1 MPAVEPRVELLAHT
15 PEPLSLIYAAFR
27 QCYHAGFVADMWPR
41 LLDGEIS
48 RERQAEFVASV
59 LASGHASPA
68 EHVSFT
74 FALSGVSRALT
85 HQLVR
90 HRIASYSQQ
99 SQRYVDASSMDYVMP
114 PAIARLAQVRGNAF
128 NALWKRLALSTGISG
143 TCWKRKEPER
153 ERRKTP
159 GLCCRRR
166 RPAAS
171 W

>member
-85 HQLVR
+85 HSWCVTVSRRTLSR
-90 HRIASYSQQ
+90 AS
-99 SQRYVDASSMDYVMP
+99 VMWMRP
-114 PAIARLAQVRGNAF
+114 PWITSCL
-128 NALWKRLALSTGISG
+128 
-143 TCWKRKEPER
+143 
-153 ERRKTP
+153 
-159 GLCCRRR
+159 
-166 RPAAS
+166 RP
-171 W
+171 